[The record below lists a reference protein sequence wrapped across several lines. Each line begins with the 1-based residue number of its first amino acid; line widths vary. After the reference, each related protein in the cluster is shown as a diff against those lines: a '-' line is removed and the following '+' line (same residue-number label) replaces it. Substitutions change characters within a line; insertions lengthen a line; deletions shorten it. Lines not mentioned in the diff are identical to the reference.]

1 MTKNKNVLNIA
12 RMSINLN
19 LVFCAWYKKSD
30 SQASVFCSPA
40 SVVTF
45 PPFGHQ
51 EKQVAVTID
60 HCQEKKKGKGKKKQ
74 A

>member
-1 MTKNKNVLNIA
+1 MTKNKNVLNIEQ
-12 RMSINLN
+12 MSINLN
-19 LVFCAWYKKSD
+19 SVFCVWYEKSD
-30 SQASVFCSPA
+30 GQASVFCSPT

-45 PPFGHQ
+45 PLFGHQ

-60 HCQEKKKGKGKKKQ
+60 HCQENKKGEKKKQ